1 MSIDIDDVW
10 SVLKDICVLEESEKN
25 ENLIYCA
32 VALNEFSAILKEN
45 FSDRAVIGCGLL
57 AFYYYC
63 LLGGQNKIGDVA
75 FEAGDVSVKLDS
87 SKTMPA
93 DLKKLAYEYAR
104 DDIKRD
110 MDFTFKA
117 V

>member
-1 MSIDIDDVW
+1 MKINIDDVW
-10 SVLKDICVLEESEKN
+10 SMLKDICSLEESAKD
-25 ENLIYCA
+25 ENIIYCA
-32 VALNEFSAILKEN
+32 IALNEFSAILKEK
-45 FSDRAVIGCGLL
+45 FSEKAVIACGLL
-57 AFYYYC
+57 AYYYYC
-63 LLGGQNKIGDVA
+63 LLGGQENIGDVA

-87 SKTMPA
+87 SKTNVA

-110 MDFTFKA
+110 IDFTFKA

>member
-10 SVLKDICVLEESEKN
+10 SMLKDICRLEESEKE

-32 VALNEFSAILKEN
+32 VALNEFSAILKER
-45 FSDRAVIGCGLL
+45 FSERAVIGCGLL
-57 AFYYYC
+57 AYYYYC
-63 LLGGQNKIGDVA
+63 LLGGENNIGDVA

-87 SKTMPA
+87 AKTNVA
-93 DLKKLAYEYAR
+93 QLKTLAYEYAR
-104 DDIKRD
+104 DDINRD
-110 MDFTFKA
+110 MHFTFKA